1 MRFTNGQGWPD
12 ADPQKM
18 NRFMKSLKYLVI
30 ILLLTGFKGI
40 AQQPSEAA
48 TSYINQFKEL
58 AIEEMQRTGVP
69 ASIKLAQGLLET
81 EAGRSDLVMRS
92 NNHFGI
98 KCKTSWTGEKVYH
111 DDDERG
117 ECFRKYASAED
128 SYMDHSNY
136 LKNTQRYASLFKLE
150 PTDYKGWAYGLKSA
164 GYATNPKYPQ
174 ILIKFIEQYGLNDYT
189 LIALGRI
196 PRPVDIASSETTSSP
211 ETKGAAGSPFLDNIK
226 VTTISSSASAS
237 TAKAET
243 EVAEI
248 AAIYPENEFTINNTR
263 VVFAKAGTSLLAL
276 AEKYNVKYSW
286 LLDFNEIK
294 EGTGDLAN
302 DQLIYLQR
310 KRKQGQNE
318 FHIVQPG
325 EDLYTISQKEGLR
338 LESLLGYNQLSMN
351 MKPAAGEKL
360 YLQQQGPSRPR
371 LALAH

>member
-18 NRFMKSLKYLVI
+18 NRFMNFFKYLVF
-30 ILLLTGFKGI
+30 ILLLTGFNGF
-40 AQQPSEAA
+40 AQQPSEAV

-111 DDDERG
+111 DDDARG

-196 PRPVDIASSETTSSP
+196 PGPVDIASSKTSSSP
-211 ETKGAAGSPFLDNIK
+211 ATKGAAGSPFLDNIR
-226 VTTISSSASAS
+226 VTTISAPATAS
-237 TAKAET
+237 TEKAEQL
-243 EVAEI
+243 VAEP
-248 AAIYPENEFTINNTR
+248 APIYPENEFTINNTR
-263 VVFAKAGTSLLAL
+263 VVFAKAGTSLLVL
-276 AEKYNVKYSW
+276 SEKYKVKYSW
-286 LLDFNEIK
+286 LFDFNELK
-294 EGTGDLAN
+294 EGTGELAN

-310 KRKQGQNE
+310 KRKQGGNE

-351 MKPAAGEKL
+351 MKPAPGEKL

>member
-1 MRFTNGQGWPD
+1 MRFTYHQGWPD

-18 NRFMKSLKYLVI
+18 NLFMKLLKYLLFAFI
-30 ILLLTGFKGI
+30 LTGLKGF
-40 AQQPSEAA
+40 AQQAPEAV
-48 TSYINQFKEL
+48 TSYINQYKEL

-98 KCKTSWTGEKVYH
+98 KCKSSWTGEKVYH
-111 DDDERG
+111 DDDARG

-136 LKNTQRYASLFKLE
+136 LKNTQRYASLFKLD

-174 ILIKFIEQYGLNDYT
+174 ILIKFVEQYNLNDYT
-189 LIALGRI
+189 LIALGRL
-196 PRPVDIASSETTSSP
+196 PRPVDMASAKTTPSP
-211 ETKGAAGSPFLDNIK
+211 ETKGASGSPFLDNISI
-226 VTTISSSASAS
+226 TTISTPASS
-237 TAKAET
+237 TGVKT
-243 EVAEI
+243 EQVVAEP
-248 AAIYPENEFTINNTR
+248 APVYPENEFSINNTR
-263 VVFAKAGTSLLAL
+263 VVFARAGASLLAL
-276 AEKYNVKYSW
+276 AEKYDVKYSW

-294 EGTGDLAN
+294 DGTGELAN

-338 LESLLGYNQLSMN
+338 LESLLAYNQLSMN
-351 MKPAAGEKL
+351 MKPAPGEKL

>member
-1 MRFTNGQGWPD
+1 MRFTNSQGWPD

-18 NRFMKSLKYLVI
+18 NRSMKSMKYLVF
-30 ILLLTGFKGI
+30 ILLLTGIKGF
-40 AQQPSEAA
+40 AQQPSEAITA
-48 TSYINQFKEL
+48 YINQYKEL

-111 DDDERG
+111 DDDARG

-196 PRPVDIASSETTSSP
+196 PAPMDMASSKTNSSP
-211 ETKGAAGSPFLDNIK
+211 ENKGAAGSPFLDNIR
-226 VTTISSSASAS
+226 VTTISTPASAS
-237 TAKAET
+237 EAKAET
-243 EVAEI
+243 VVAEP
-248 AAIYPENEFTINNTR
+248 APVYPENEFTINNTR
-263 VVFAKAGTSLLAL
+263 VVFAKAGTSLLFL

-294 EGTGDLAN
+294 EGTGELAN

-351 MKPAAGEKL
+351 MKPAPGEKL